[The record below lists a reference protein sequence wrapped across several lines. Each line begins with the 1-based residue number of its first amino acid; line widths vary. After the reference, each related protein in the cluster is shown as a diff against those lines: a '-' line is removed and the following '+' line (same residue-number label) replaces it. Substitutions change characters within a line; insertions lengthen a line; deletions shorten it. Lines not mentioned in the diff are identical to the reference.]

1 MAIRPILRMGAPV
14 LRAVAAPVAD
24 VTAPAIRALADDML
38 DTMAAAGGR
47 GLAAPQIGVS
57 LRLVMFWAPLAD
69 PDSRSRDHAV
79 FTILANPVL
88 ELVDPVEVEDWEG
101 CLSVPGLA
109 GRVPRAR
116 GLRYRGLDLDGAVVD
131 RLATGFH
138 ARVVAH
144 ECDHLDGILY
154 PQRMTDLGTL
164 RFLDAADPVQ
174 D

>member
-1 MAIRPILRMGAPV
+1 MAIRPILRMGASL
-14 LRAVAAPVAD
+14 LRGVAAPID
-24 VTAPAIRALADDML
+24 DPTAPAIQALARDL
-38 DTMAAAGGR
+38 RDTMDAAGGR
-47 GLAAPQIGVS
+47 GIAAPQIGVA

-69 PDSRSRDHAV
+69 QDSRSMDGAE

-88 ELVDPVEVEDWEG
+88 ETLDPELLVDWEG

-109 GRVPRAR
+109 GLVPRAR
-116 GLRYRGLDLDGAVVD
+116 ALRYRGVDLAGQPVE
-131 RLATGFH
+131 RLAQDFH

-164 RFLDAADPVQ
+164 RFLDPAAPEQ